1 MAIER
6 TLVLIKPDGMQ
17 RHLAGL
23 AIDRLEN
30 THMELVGARIATV
43 TDKLAREHYALLE
56 GKGPFADKKFFE
68 HLINFIKG
76 EYHGDPKH
84 RVLALVYQG
93 ENAVQAIRA
102 AVGATNPE
110 DASPDTIRGAFGRVC
125 RRHGYYENVV
135 HASGNVEE
143 ANREIAIW
151 FRSEEMIP

>member
-23 AIDRLEN
+23 SIDRLEN
-30 THMELVGARIATV
+30 THLELVGAKIITV

-56 GKGPFADKKFFE
+56 GTGPFVDKNLFE

-76 EYHGDPKH
+76 EYHGDPKR

-93 ENAVQAIRA
+93 ENAVKGIRA
-102 AVGATNPE
+102 AVGVTNPE
-110 DASPDTIRGAFGRVC
+110 DASPDTIRGAFGRIC
-125 RRHGYYENVV
+125 RKHGYFENVV

-143 ANREIAIW
+143 AQREINIW
-151 FRSEEMIP
+151 FKPGEIID

>member
-1 MAIER
+1 MER

-30 THMELVGARIATV
+30 THMELVGAKIVPV

-56 GKGPFADKKFFE
+56 GKGPFADKKLFE

-76 EYHGDPKH
+76 EYHGDPKR

-93 ENAVQAIRA
+93 EDAVKGIRA

-110 DASPDTIRGAFGRVC
+110 DASPDTIRGAFGRIC
-125 RRHGYYENVV
+125 HRHGYYENVV

-143 ANREIAIW
+143 ADREIAIW
-151 FRSEEMIP
+151 FRPEEILP

>member
-23 AIDRLEN
+23 SIDRLEN
-30 THMELVGARIATV
+30 THLDLIGAKIV
-43 TDKLAREHYALLE
+43 SVSDELARKHYALLE
-56 GKGPFADKKFFE
+56 GVGPFKDPKLFE

-76 EYHGDPKH
+76 EYHGDPMR
-84 RVLALVYQG
+84 RVLALVYRG
-93 ENAVQAIRA
+93 ENAVKAIRQ
-102 AVGATNPE
+102 AVGVTNPE

-125 RRHGYYENVV
+125 RKHGYYENVV

-143 ANREIAIW
+143 AEREIGIW
-151 FRSEEMIP
+151 FRDGDLIA

>member
-1 MAIER
+1 MAIEK
-6 TLVLIKPDGMQ
+6 TLVLVKPDGMQ

-30 THMELVGARIATV
+30 THMELIGAKIATV

-56 GKGPFADKKFFE
+56 GKGPFVNKQLFE

-93 ENAVQAIRA
+93 ENAVQNIRT

-110 DASPDTIRGAFGRVC
+110 DASPDTIRGAFGRIC
-125 RRHGYYENVV
+125 HKHGYFENVV
-135 HASGNVEE
+135 HASGNTEE
-143 ANREIAIW
+143 AEREIAIW
-151 FRSEEMIP
+151 FKPEETIA

>member
-23 AIDRLEN
+23 AIDRLDN
-30 THMELVGARIATV
+30 THLEMVAAKVVSVDE
-43 TDKLAREHYALLE
+43 KLARTHYALLE
-56 GKGPFADKKFFE
+56 GQGVFADKAMYDK
-68 HLINFIKG
+68 LINFIKG
-76 EYHGDPKH
+76 DYHGVSKR

-93 ENAVQAIRA
+93 ENAVKGIRA

-110 DASPDTIRGAFGRVC
+110 EASPDTIRGAFGRVC
-125 RRHGYYENVV
+125 RKHGYYENVV

-143 ANREIAIW
+143 AEREIKIW
-151 FRSEEMIP
+151 FKPEEIIE

>member
-1 MAIER
+1 MAVER

-30 THMELVGARIATV
+30 THLELVGAKIVTV
-43 TDKLAREHYALLE
+43 TDSLAREHYALLE
-56 GKGPFADKKFFE
+56 GKGPFADKSLFE
-68 HLINFIKG
+68 RLINFIKG
-76 EYHGDPKH
+76 EYHGDPKR

-93 ENAVQAIRA
+93 ENAVQGIRA

-125 RRHGYYENVV
+125 RKQGYYENVV
-135 HASGNVEE
+135 HASGNLEE
-143 ANREIAIW
+143 AEREIGIW
-151 FRSEEMIP
+151 FKPGEIIP

>member
-23 AIDRLEN
+23 SIDRLEN
-30 THMELVGARIATV
+30 THLDLVGTKMVTV

-56 GKGPFADKKFFE
+56 GVGVFADKKFYE

-84 RVLALVYQG
+84 RVMALVYQG
-93 ENAVQAIRA
+93 ENAVQIIRT
-102 AVGATNPE
+102 AVGVTNPE
-110 DASPDTIRGAFGRVC
+110 DASPDTIRGAFGRIC
-125 RRHGYYENVV
+125 RKHGYFENVV
-135 HASGNVEE
+135 HASGNIEE
-143 ANREIAIW
+143 AAREIALW
-151 FRSEEMIP
+151 FKPEEILD

>member
-1 MAIER
+1 MER

-23 AIDRLEN
+23 SIDRLEN
-30 THMELVGARIATV
+30 THLELIGVKIVSV

-56 GKGPFADKKFFE
+56 GKGPFVDKTLYE
-68 HLINFIKG
+68 RLINFIKG
-76 EYHGDPKH
+76 EYHGDPKR

-93 ENAVQAIRA
+93 ENAVQGIRK

-110 DASPDTIRGAFGRVC
+110 DASPDSIRGAFGRIC
-125 RRHGYYENVV
+125 RKHGYYENVA

-143 ANREIAIW
+143 AEREIAIW
-151 FRSEEMIP
+151 FKPEEILK

>member
-23 AIDRLEN
+23 SIDRLEN
-30 THMELVGARIATV
+30 TNLELIGAKIITV

-56 GKGPFADKKFFE
+56 GKGPFVDKKLFE

-76 EYHGDPKH
+76 DYHGDPKR
-84 RVLALVYQG
+84 RVMALVYQG
-93 ENAVQAIRA
+93 ENAVLGIRK
-102 AVGATNPE
+102 AVGVTNPE
-110 DASPDTIRGAFGRVC
+110 DASPDTIRGAFGRIC
-125 RRHGYYENVV
+125 RKHGYYENVV

-143 ANREIAIW
+143 AEREINIW
-151 FRSEEMIP
+151 FKPDEMLK

>member
-23 AIDRLEN
+23 SIDRLEN
-30 THMELVGARIATV
+30 THLDLVGSKIVTV

-56 GKGPFADKKFFE
+56 GKGPFVDKKLFE

-76 EYHGDPKH
+76 EYHGDPKR

-93 ENAVQAIRA
+93 ENAVQRIRT
-102 AVGATNPE
+102 AVGVTNPE
-110 DASPDTIRGAFGRVC
+110 DASPDTIRGAFGRIC
-125 RRHGYYENVV
+125 RKHGYYENVV
-135 HASGNVEE
+135 HASGNLEE
-143 ANREIAIW
+143 AERELALW
-151 FRSEEMIP
+151 FRPEEILP

>member
-23 AIDRLEN
+23 SIDRLEN
-30 THMELVGARIATV
+30 THLELIGAKIATV

-56 GKGPFADKKFFE
+56 GVGPFKDKKLYE

-76 EYHGDPKH
+76 EYHGDPKR
-84 RVLALVYQG
+84 RVMALVYQG
-93 ENAVQAIRA
+93 EDAVKGIRA
-102 AVGATNPE
+102 AVGVTNPE
-110 DASPDTIRGAFGRVC
+110 DASPDTIRGAFGRIC
-125 RRHGYYENVV
+125 RKHGYFENVV

-143 ANREIAIW
+143 AEREIKIW
-151 FRSEEMIP
+151 FRPEELLA

>member
-6 TLVLIKPDGMQ
+6 TLVLVKPDGMQ

-30 THMELVGARIATV
+30 THMELIGAKIATV

-56 GKGPFADKKFFE
+56 GKGPFTDKKLFE

-93 ENAVQAIRA
+93 ENAVKNIRT

-110 DASPDTIRGAFGRVC
+110 DASPDTIRGAFGRIC
-125 RRHGYYENVV
+125 HKHGYFENVV
-135 HASGNVEE
+135 HASGNAEE
-143 ANREIAIW
+143 ADREIKIW
-151 FRSEEMIP
+151 FKPDEMLS

>member
-23 AIDRLEN
+23 SIDRLEN
-30 THMELVGARIATV
+30 THLDLVGSKIVTV

-56 GKGPFADKKFFE
+56 GKGPFTDKKLFE

-76 EYHGDPKH
+76 EYHGDPKR

-93 ENAVQAIRA
+93 ENAVQRIRT
-102 AVGATNPE
+102 AVGVTNPE
-110 DASPDTIRGAFGRVC
+110 DASPDTIRGAFGRIC
-125 RRHGYYENVV
+125 RKHGYYENVV
-135 HASGNVEE
+135 HASGNLEE
-143 ANREIAIW
+143 AERELALW
-151 FRSEEMIP
+151 FRPGEILP

>member
-6 TLVLIKPDGMQ
+6 TLVIIKPDGMQ

-30 THMELVGARIATV
+30 THMELVGAKIVTV
-43 TDKLAREHYALLE
+43 TDGLAREHYALLE
-56 GKGPFADKKFFE
+56 GKGPFADKKLFE

-76 EYHGDPKH
+76 EYHGDPKR

-93 ENAVQAIRA
+93 EDAVKNIRA

-110 DASPDTIRGAFGRVC
+110 DASPDTIRGAFGRIC
-125 RRHGYYENVV
+125 NKHGYYENVV
-135 HASGNVEE
+135 HASGNTEE
-143 ANREIAIW
+143 ADREIAIW
-151 FRSEEMIP
+151 FKPEDLLN

>member
-30 THMELVGARIATV
+30 THMELVGAKIATV

-56 GKGPFADKKFFE
+56 GKGPFVDKKLFE

-76 EYHGDPKH
+76 EYHGDPKR
-84 RVLALVYQG
+84 RVI
-93 ENAVQAIRA
+93 N
-102 AVGATNPE
+102 
-110 DASPDTIRGAFGRVC
+110 
-125 RRHGYYENVV
+125 
-135 HASGNVEE
+135 
-143 ANREIAIW
+143 IW
-151 FRSEEMIP
+151 FKPEELLN

>member
-23 AIDRLEN
+23 SIDRLEN
-30 THMELVGARIATV
+30 THLELIGAKIVTV

-56 GKGPFADKKFFE
+56 GVGPFKDKQLFE

-76 EYHGDPKH
+76 EYHGDPKR
-84 RVLALVYQG
+84 RVMALVYQG
-93 ENAVQAIRA
+93 ENAVKGIRA
-102 AVGATNPE
+102 AVGVTNPE
-110 DASPDTIRGAFGRVC
+110 DASPDTIRGAFGRIC
-125 RRHGYYENVV
+125 RKHGYFENVV

-143 ANREIAIW
+143 AEREIKIW
-151 FRSEEMIP
+151 FRQEELLN